1 MLQKEKGEHG
11 EYKYSWGEERCL
23 DISWSI
29 CVGVIEAITDRNN
42 VST

>member
-1 MLQKEKGEHG
+1 MNINIVG
-11 EYKYSWGEERCL
+11 GEERCL